1 MPRKDRKMVPVPT
14 WLHDKLHGIADC
26 WEEAYIGGK
35 PVAVRSPDG
44 SVPLWRVIADL
55 IRRYEEHRE
64 RSRRSRRSRR
74 KSTDDFQ
81 GDEGSQGPGTI
92 PVDRGIPQE

>member
-64 RSRRSRRSRR
+64 RSRRSQAKRTGKPPSLPRMIDPDGAV
-74 KSTDDFQ
+74 KN
-81 GDEGSQGPGTI
+81 
-92 PVDRGIPQE
+92 